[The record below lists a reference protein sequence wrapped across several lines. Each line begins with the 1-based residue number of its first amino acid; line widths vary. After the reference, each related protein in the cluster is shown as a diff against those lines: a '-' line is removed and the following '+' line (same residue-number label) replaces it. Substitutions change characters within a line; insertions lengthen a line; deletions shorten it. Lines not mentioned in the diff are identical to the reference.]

1 MVTMNYKFI
10 GNNRGNHNRHSYNNQ
25 QHNYINHNESYQQ
38 NHHQNIPRNSQ
49 KTDIKKQN
57 DMEYAQGSIFNKIPQ
72 EMSKNLKEKES
83 TIQEN
88 NKKEIILKADDLF
101 GGNDDLFLKMDKKE
115 VNLNYQGFKIQTI
128 GNENEQK

>member
-1 MVTMNYKFI
+1 
-10 GNNRGNHNRHSYNNQ
+10 
-25 QHNYINHNESYQQ
+25 
-38 NHHQNIPRNSQ
+38 
-49 KTDIKKQN
+49 
-57 DMEYAQGSIFNKIPQ
+57 MEYAQGSIFNKIPQ